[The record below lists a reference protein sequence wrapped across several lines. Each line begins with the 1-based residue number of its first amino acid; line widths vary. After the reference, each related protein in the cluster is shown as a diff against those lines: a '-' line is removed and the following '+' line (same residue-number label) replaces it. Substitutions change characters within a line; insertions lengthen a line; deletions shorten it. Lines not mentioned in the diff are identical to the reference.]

1 MSQPEE
7 RGRWRRIDRLVK
19 LVPRLRERLGCRRKN
34 HELRELV
41 QLEGLKEDLVERRA
55 KLARGDWS

>member
-1 MSQPEE
+1 MNQPEE

-19 LVPRLRERLGCRRKN
+19 LVPSLAERLGCRRKN

-41 QLEGLKEDLVERRA
+41 KSEALDEDVLKRRE
-55 KLARGDWS
+55 KLARGDFS